1 MKLEVG
7 IRLDIEETIYYEF
20 DEQKLISGVYA
31 FLLREILLKV
41 ALNTIPVDATNQ
53 KSLQQRCSPSY
64 NNNNNNNKYFF
75 LNLKRVRQ

>member
-1 MKLEVG
+1 MN
-7 IRLDIEETIYYEF
+7 
-20 DEQKLISGVYA
+20 
-31 FLLREILLKV
+31 EILLKV